1 MNGYHLISVFA
12 YITDNCYYLHSFFT
26 FSPLFLLQPFLSVTN
41 TMFNSPALTIHNLSL
56 HRGSLII
63 LDNLDLQLGAGEI
76 GCLLGPSGCGKT
88 TLLRAIAGFE
98 DLQLGSIHIAGH
110 CVAKPEKQLSPEE
123 RGIGMVFQDYAL
135 FPHLSVADNIAFG
148 LHKLNPKEQDE
159 RTLMWLNRLQLNTLA
174 ERYPHQLSGGQ
185 QQRVAL
191 ARALAPQPRLLLMD
205 EPFANLDAS
214 LRDSLSLE
222 VRDLLKS
229 LGASALLVT
238 HDPTEAFTLA
248 DKVGVMQQGRIV
260 QWDTPYRVYHE
271 PADRFVASFVGLGSF
286 LRATMTSP
294 RHIHTPLGLVHGQCH
309 ENMNSDQVNVLVR
322 PDDIVY
328 DPLSSF
334 RATIIYKAFQG
345 PNTLYRLALSDDQI
359 VIALMPS
366 HIQLSVGDETGI
378 RFDTGGHVVAFA

>member
-1 MNGYHLISVFA
+1 MSTIA
-12 YITDNCYYLHSFFT
+12 T
-26 FSPLFLLQPFLSVTN
+26 
-41 TMFNSPALTIHNLSL
+41 PALSIEALSL
-56 HRGSLII
+56 TRSATAI
-63 LDNLDLQLGAGEI
+63 LSHVDLHLAAGQI

-98 DLQLGSIHIAGH
+98 NIQSGSIHIAGR
-110 CVAKPEKQLSPEE
+110 CVADMKASQAPEA

-135 FPHLSVADNIAFG
+135 FPHLTVAENIVFG
-148 LHKLNPKEQDE
+148 LHKLSKSEQQQRCQD
-159 RTLMWLNRLQLNTLA
+159 WLERLQLSNLT

-191 ARALAPQPRLLLMD
+191 ARALAPQPQLLLMD

-214 LRDSLSLE
+214 LRESLSLE

-248 DKVGVMQQGRIV
+248 DVIGVMQQGRIV
-260 QWDTPYRVYHE
+260 QWDSPYRVYHE
-271 PADRFVASFVGLGSF
+271 PANRFVASFVGLGSF
-286 LRATMTSP
+286 LQSQVTSP
-294 RHIHTPLGLVHGQCH
+294 RHIHTPLGLVHGQCT
-309 ENMNSDQVNVLVR
+309 EQDCASEVSVLVR

-334 RATIIYKAFQG
+334 RAKVIYKAFQG
-345 PNTLYRLALSDDQI
+345 PSTLYRLALPDQQE
-359 VIALMPS
+359 VVALLPS
-366 HIQLSVGDETGI
+366 HIQLTVGDETGI

>member
-1 MNGYHLISVFA
+1 MSSLADIALN
-12 YITDNCYYLHSFFT
+12 IT
-26 FSPLFLLQPFLSVTN
+26 
-41 TMFNSPALTIHNLSL
+41 
-56 HRGSLII
+56 
-63 LDNLDLQLGAGEI
+63 DLQLLRAHTHILNQVSLQLKAGQI

-98 DLQLGSIHIAGH
+98 TIQAGHIDIAGR
-110 CVAKPEKQLSPEE
+110 CVADAQHQQAPEQ

-148 LHKLNPKEQDE
+148 LHKLPKAEQQRRSQE
-159 RTLMWLNRLQLNTLA
+159 WLQRLQLDKLA
-174 ERYPHQLSGGQ
+174 QRYPHQLSGGQ

-191 ARALAPQPRLLLMD
+191 ARALAPQPQLLLMD
-205 EPFANLDAS
+205 EPFANLDAA
-214 LRDSLSLE
+214 LRESLSLE

-248 DKVGVMQQGRIV
+248 DVIGVMQQGEIV
-260 QWDTPYRVYHE
+260 QWDHPYRVYHE
-271 PADRFVASFVGLGSF
+271 PANRFVASFVGLGSF
-286 LRATMTSP
+286 LQSQVTSP
-294 RHIHTPLGLVHGQCH
+294 RHIHTPLGLVHGQCSE
-309 ENMNSDQVNVLVR
+309 ENCANEVSVLVR

-334 RATIIYKAFQG
+334 RARVIYKAFQG
-345 PNTLYRLALSDDQI
+345 PSTLYRLQLHDQQ
-359 VIALMPS
+359 VVTALMPS

>member
-1 MNGYHLISVFA
+1 MLITAQS
-12 YITDNCYYLHSFFT
+12 
-26 FSPLFLLQPFLSVTN
+26 
-41 TMFNSPALTIHNLSL
+41 ALTIESLSL
-56 HRGSLII
+56 TRANTHILNQVSLH
-63 LDNLDLQLGAGEI
+63 LAAGQI

-98 DLQLGSIHIAGH
+98 SIASGQIHISGR
-110 CVAKPEKQLSPEE
+110 CVASNEQEQAPEQ

-135 FPHLSVADNIAFG
+135 FPHLNVAENIAFG
-148 LHKLNPKEQDE
+148 LHRLTKPEQTRRCQE
-159 RTLMWLNRLQLNTLA
+159 WLQRLQLDNLID
-174 ERYPHQLSGGQ
+174 RYPHQLSGGQ

-191 ARALAPQPRLLLMD
+191 ARALAPQPQLLLMD
-205 EPFANLDAS
+205 EPFANLDAA
-214 LRDSLSLE
+214 LRESLSLE

-248 DKVGVMQQGRIV
+248 DVIGVMQQGCIV

-271 PADRFVASFVGLGSF
+271 PANRFVASFVGLGSF
-286 LRATMTSP
+286 LQSQITSP
-294 RHIHTPLGLVHGQCH
+294 RHIHTPLGLVHGQCT
-309 ENMNSDQVNVLVR
+309 EQNCQSEVSVLVR

-334 RATIIYKAFQG
+334 RAKVIYKAFQG
-345 PNTLYRLALSDDQI
+345 PSTLYRLALHDQQ
-359 VIALMPS
+359 VVVALMPS
-366 HIQLSVGDETGI
+366 HIQLNVGDETGI

>member
-1 MNGYHLISVFA
+1 MSTIA
-12 YITDNCYYLHSFFT
+12 T
-26 FSPLFLLQPFLSVTN
+26 
-41 TMFNSPALTIHNLSL
+41 PALSIEALSL
-56 HRGSLII
+56 TRSATAI
-63 LDNLDLQLGAGEI
+63 LSHVDLHLAAGQI

-98 DLQLGSIHIAGH
+98 NIQSGSIHIAGR
-110 CVAKPEKQLSPEE
+110 CVADMKASQAPEA

-135 FPHLSVADNIAFG
+135 FPHLTVAENIVFG
-148 LHKLNPKEQDE
+148 LHKLSKSEQQQRCQD
-159 RTLMWLNRLQLNTLA
+159 WLERLQLSNLT

-191 ARALAPQPRLLLMD
+191 ARALAPQPQLLLMD

-214 LRDSLSLE
+214 LRESLSLE

-248 DKVGVMQQGRIV
+248 DVIGVMQQGRIV
-260 QWDTPYRVYHE
+260 QWDSPYRVYHE
-271 PADRFVASFVGLGSF
+271 PANRFVASFVGLGSF
-286 LRATMTSP
+286 LQSQVTSP
-294 RHIHTPLGLVHGQCH
+294 RHIHTPLGLVHGQCT
-309 ENMNSDQVNVLVR
+309 EQDCASEVSVLVR

-328 DPLSSF
+328 VPLSSF
-334 RATIIYKAFQG
+334 RAKVIYKAFQG
-345 PNTLYRLALSDDQI
+345 PSTLYRLALPDQQE
-359 VIALMPS
+359 VVALLPS
-366 HIQLSVGDETGI
+366 HIQLTVGDETGI

>member
-1 MNGYHLISVFA
+1 MST
-12 YITDNCYYLHSFFT
+12 ITT
-26 FSPLFLLQPFLSVTN
+26 
-41 TMFNSPALTIHNLSL
+41 PALSIEALSL
-56 HRGSLII
+56 TRSATAI
-63 LDNLDLQLGAGEI
+63 LSHVDLHLAAGQI

-98 DLQLGSIHIAGH
+98 NIQSGRIHIAGH
-110 CVAKPEKQLSPEE
+110 CVADMKASQAPEA

-135 FPHLSVADNIAFG
+135 FPHLTVAENIIFG
-148 LHKLNPKEQDE
+148 LHKLSKSEQRHRCQD
-159 RTLMWLNRLQLNTLA
+159 WLERLQLSNLT

-191 ARALAPQPRLLLMD
+191 ARALAPQPQLLLMD

-214 LRDSLSLE
+214 LRESLSLE

-248 DKVGVMQQGRIV
+248 DVIGVMQQGRIV
-260 QWDTPYRVYHE
+260 QWDSPYRVYHE
-271 PADRFVASFVGLGSF
+271 PANRFVASFVGLGSF
-286 LRATMTSP
+286 LQSQVTSA
-294 RHIHTPLGLVHGQCH
+294 RHIHTPLGLVHGQCT
-309 ENMNSDQVNVLVR
+309 EQDCASEVSVLVR

-334 RATIIYKAFQG
+334 RAKVIYKAFQG
-345 PNTLYRLALSDDQI
+345 PSTLYRLALPDQQ
-359 VIALMPS
+359 VVVALLPS
-366 HIQLSVGDETGI
+366 HIQLTVGDETGI

>member
-1 MNGYHLISVFA
+1 MSSLADIALN
-12 YITDNCYYLHSFFT
+12 IT
-26 FSPLFLLQPFLSVTN
+26 
-41 TMFNSPALTIHNLSL
+41 
-56 HRGSLII
+56 
-63 LDNLDLQLGAGEI
+63 DLQLLRAHTHILNQVSLQLKAGQI

-98 DLQLGSIHIAGH
+98 TIQAGHIDIAGR
-110 CVAKPEKQLSPEE
+110 CVADAEHQQAPEQ

-148 LHKLNPKEQDE
+148 LHKLPKAEQQRRSQE
-159 RTLMWLNRLQLNTLA
+159 WLQRLQLDNLA
-174 ERYPHQLSGGQ
+174 QRYPHQLSGGQ

-191 ARALAPQPRLLLMD
+191 ARALAPQPQLLLMD
-205 EPFANLDAS
+205 EPFANLDAA
-214 LRDSLSLE
+214 LRESLSLE

-248 DKVGVMQQGRIV
+248 DVIGVMHQGEIV
-260 QWDTPYRVYHE
+260 QWDSPYHVYHE
-271 PADRFVASFVGLGSF
+271 PANRFVASFVGLGSF
-286 LRATMTSP
+286 LQSQVTSP
-294 RHIHTPLGLVHGQCH
+294 RHIRTPLGLVHGHCSEQ
-309 ENMNSDQVNVLVR
+309 NSSAEVSVLVR

-334 RATIIYKAFQG
+334 RAKVTYKAFQG
-345 PNTLYRLALSDDQI
+345 PSTLYRLALPDQQ
-359 VIALMPS
+359 VVVALMPS
-366 HIQLSVGDETGI
+366 HIQLNVGDETGI

>member
-1 MNGYHLISVFA
+1 MSTTSLTA
-12 YITDNCYYLHSFFT
+12 
-26 FSPLFLLQPFLSVTN
+26 LS
-41 TMFNSPALTIHNLSL
+41 IEQLSL
-56 HRGSLII
+56 TRTHLPILNQVSLR
-63 LDNLDLQLGAGEI
+63 LAAGQI

-98 DLQLGSIHIAGH
+98 SIQSGSIHIAGQ
-110 CVAKPEKQLSPEE
+110 CVASSDQEQSPEQ

-148 LHKLNPKEQDE
+148 LHKLPKAEQQRRGQD
-159 RTLMWLNRLQLNTLA
+159 WLQRLKLDNLA

-191 ARALAPQPRLLLMD
+191 ARALAPQPQLLLMD
-205 EPFANLDAS
+205 EPFANLDAA
-214 LRDSLSLE
+214 LRESLSLE

-248 DKVGVMQQGRIV
+248 DVIGVMHQGEIV
-260 QWDTPYRVYHE
+260 QWDSPYHVYHE
-271 PADRFVASFVGLGSF
+271 PANRFVASFVGLGSF
-286 LRATMTSP
+286 LQSQVTSP
-294 RHIHTPLGLVHGQCH
+294 RHIRTPLGLVHGHCSEQ
-309 ENMNSDQVNVLVR
+309 NSSAEVSVLVR

-334 RATIIYKAFQG
+334 RAKVTYKAFQG
-345 PNTLYRLALSDDQI
+345 PSTLYRLALPDQQ
-359 VIALMPS
+359 VVVALMPS
-366 HIQLSVGDETGI
+366 HIQLNVGDETGI